1 MRNKIYPNGILFLQ
15 ETHSI
20 SNDEA
25 KWNDE
30 FKGKIYYSHGKS
42 NSCDVLI
49 AFYSDEKINVKKQL
63 ANKNSRILILDK
75 YILINLYNS
84 NTESVQPNILEELL
98 SLLTNVEHETGK
110 LIFSCNCNL

>member
-25 KWNDE
+25 K
-30 FKGKIYYSHGKS
+30 GKIYYSHGKS

-49 AFYSDEKINVKKQL
+49 AFCGDEKINIKKQL
-63 ANKNSRILILDK
+63 ADKNSSILILDK
-75 YILINLYNS
+75 YILTNLCNS
-84 NTESVQPNILEELL
+84 NTKSEQPNILEELL